1 MGAAG
6 GRQQANRRGQVR
18 ERPRLRRLTKNGRR
32 DLGAGLL
39 FSLPFIIGFLA
50 FTLYPML
57 ASLIYSFQHY
67 NGMDEQWWVGLRNYL
82 YLIQS
87 DDAFHG
93 AVYNTAYMVII
104 GVPLTLLVGFGT
116 AVLLNLP
123 VRGQALYRSAL
134 VLPAFLPLV
143 PIAMLWN
150 WMFSA
155 DNGIVNLVLGWMR
168 LPQPGWLIDP
178 SWSRPTLILL
188 NLWTGGTVTI
198 IYLAALQDVPEALYE
213 AASLDGAGWWSRLRL
228 VTIPLVSSATF
239 FNLITGT
246 VAMFQLFAPAY
257 VISLDTNNNVAVGAP
272 QGSLVFYLIYLWQQA
287 FADARIGYASAVAW
301 LLFLVIMV
309 ITALLFVGAR
319 RWVYYAGEAG

>member
-1 MGAAG
+1 MPALRGPRG
-6 GRQQANRRGQVR
+6 LGKNR
-18 ERPRLRRLTKNGRR
+18 RR
-32 DLGAGLL
+32 DLWAGLI
-39 FSLPFIIGFLA
+39 FSLPFTIGFLA
-50 FTLYPML
+50 FTLYPMV

-67 NGMDEQWWVGLRNYL
+67 NGMDEQWWVGFRNYL

-93 AVYNTAYMVII
+93 AVYNTLYMVAI
-104 GVPLTLLVGFGT
+104 GVPLSLAFGFVT
-116 AVLLNLP
+116 AILLNLP

-155 DNGIVNLVLGWMR
+155 DNGIVNYILSWLQ

-198 IYLAALQDVPEALYE
+198 IYLAALQDVPESLYE
-213 AASLDGAGWWSRLRL
+213 AAALDGAGPLARLRH
-228 VTIPLVSSATF
+228 VTLPMVSSATF
-239 FNLITGT
+239 FNLITGI
-246 VAMFQLFAPAY
+246 VAAFQIFAPAY
-257 VISLDTNNNVAVGAP
+257 VISLDTNNNAAVGAP

-287 FADARIGYASAVAW
+287 FSDARIGYASAIAW

-309 ITALLFVGAR
+309 ITAILFVGAR
-319 RWVYYAGEAG
+319 RWVYYAGDTA